1 MIMLYI
7 IIGVVVLLAIIVIVL
22 FIPSGEKKN
31 PQKEGYKFE
40 LLADGG
46 DGSRLQIRL
55 IIF

>member
-1 MIMLYI
+1 MLYI